1 MQLAVSCVQLHQP
14 EGLDILSA
22 AARCHINQEATTPA
36 GPMAF
41 QGSQGDE
48 ERRKEQLLPLSIC
61 RIAFFSKL
69 N

>member
-36 GPMAF
+36 GPRH
-41 QGSQGDE
+41 SKDPKGDE
-48 ERRKEQLLPLSIC
+48 ERLKEQLLPLSIC